1 MGCEKMEI
9 KVSDFITAITEEKYK
24 KDTIVAKLEQVEK
37 FGLAESLAPIIEK
50 ESEAIKEA
58 QLEQAELMLE
68 TTTDPIYIR
77 LETGIINLPFENINR
92 VSNFFNDPE
101 QEVPVNVYLVV
112 VSPALNASG
121 LHIMQICPA
130 KDFAAGQGQE
140 AVLIA
145 VAESLKTIQENNAA
159 KTPAV

>member
-1 MGCEKMEI
+1 MEI
-9 KVSDFITAITEEKYK
+9 KVNDFITTITAEKYK

-37 FGLAESLAPIIEK
+37 YGLAESLAPIIEK
-50 ESEAIKEA
+50 EIEAIKA
-58 QLEQAELMLE
+58 AKLEQAELMLE
-68 TTTDPIYIR
+68 TATDPIYIR

-92 VSNFFNDPE
+92 VSNFFDDPE
-101 QEVPVNVYLVV
+101 QKVPVNVYLIV
-112 VSPALNASG
+112 VSPALNVSG

-145 VAESLKTIQENNAA
+145 VAESLKTIQENSSPE
-159 KTPAV
+159 KTPVA